1 MIVQEAIRKQL
12 FCFLLRII
20 VFAELFSNNLQQNS
34 KNEFVFI
41 RSFIPLLCMK
51 KKQLI
56 LSFSF
61 AVTILFSILFQ
72 SIHSYE
78 HIVKQLSEKQCH
90 HDYNDPS
97 GEITHQHHNYD
108 LCYVCNF
115 AFGSYIVPE
124 SFSFKFNSFDSEIPY
139 FFPLLEKVFSIS
151 KTSYL
156 LRGPP
161 AALVS

>member
-1 MIVQEAIRKQL
+1 
-12 FCFLLRII
+12 
-20 VFAELFSNNLQQNS
+20 
-34 KNEFVFI
+34 
-41 RSFIPLLCMK
+41 MK

-56 LSFSF
+56 LSVSF
-61 AVTILFSILFQ
+61 ALTVLFSILFQ

-90 HDYNDPS
+90 HDYSDPN

-115 AFGSYIVPE
+115 VLGSYIVPE
-124 SFSFKFNSFDSEIPY
+124 QFAFQFPAFMTDIPY
-139 FFPLLEKVFSIS
+139 FFSLSEKIYSFYESP
-151 KTSYL
+151 YL

-161 AALVS
+161 QTIVS

>member
-1 MIVQEAIRKQL
+1 
-12 FCFLLRII
+12 
-20 VFAELFSNNLQQNS
+20 
-34 KNEFVFI
+34 
-41 RSFIPLLCMK
+41 MK
-51 KKQLI
+51 RKQLI

-72 SIHSYE
+72 SVHSYE

-90 HDYNDPS
+90 HDNNDPN
-97 GEITHQHHNYD
+97 GEVTHQHHNYD

-124 SFSFKFNSFDSEIPY
+124 SFSFKLVAYQKETPY
-139 FFPLLEKVFSIS
+139 FFTITENILSFSGNFCF
-151 KTSYL
+151 

-161 AALVS
+161 SVVVS

>member
-1 MIVQEAIRKQL
+1 
-12 FCFLLRII
+12 
-20 VFAELFSNNLQQNS
+20 
-34 KNEFVFI
+34 
-41 RSFIPLLCMK
+41 MK

-56 LSFSF
+56 LSVSF
-61 AVTILFSILFQ
+61 ALTILFSILFQ

-97 GEITHQHHNYD
+97 GEITHQHHDYD
-108 LCYVCNF
+108 LCYVCHF

-124 SFSFKFNSFDSEIPY
+124 NFSFAFQTFHEEIPFFFVFSENVFSFSGSA
-139 FFPLLEKVFSIS
+139 
-151 KTSYL
+151 YL

-161 AALVS
+161 AAIIS

>member
-1 MIVQEAIRKQL
+1 
-12 FCFLLRII
+12 
-20 VFAELFSNNLQQNS
+20 
-34 KNEFVFI
+34 
-41 RSFIPLLCMK
+41 MK
-51 KKQLI
+51 KRQLI
-56 LSFSF
+56 LSVSL
-61 AVTILFSILFQ
+61 ALTVLFSILFQ

-108 LCYVCNF
+108 LCYVCHF

-124 SFSFKFNSFDSEIPY
+124 EFSIQFGTFHKEIPY
-139 FFPLLEKVFSIS
+139 FFAFSENIFS
-151 KTSYL
+151 FSGSAYL

-161 AALVS
+161 QTIVA

>member
-1 MIVQEAIRKQL
+1 
-12 FCFLLRII
+12 
-20 VFAELFSNNLQQNS
+20 
-34 KNEFVFI
+34 
-41 RSFIPLLCMK
+41 MK

-56 LSFSF
+56 ISLSM
-61 AVTILFSILFQ
+61 ALTILFSILFQ
-72 SIHSYE
+72 SVHSYE
-78 HIVKQLSEKQCH
+78 HIIKQLSEKQCH

-124 SFSFKFNSFDSEIPY
+124 NFSFQFHTFHKEIPY
-139 FFPLLEKVFSIS
+139 FFAFSENINS
-151 KTSYL
+151 FSESAYF

-161 AALVS
+161 TAIVS

>member
-1 MIVQEAIRKQL
+1 
-12 FCFLLRII
+12 
-20 VFAELFSNNLQQNS
+20 
-34 KNEFVFI
+34 
-41 RSFIPLLCMK
+41 MK

-56 LSFSF
+56 LSVSF
-61 AVTILFSILFQ
+61 ALTVLFSILFQ

-108 LCYVCNF
+108 VCF
-115 AFGSYIVPE
+115 VCH
-124 SFSFKFNSFDSEIPY
+124 FSFESYVLPEQFSFQFHTTTEGIPY
-139 FFPLLEKVFSIS
+139 FFTLSEKIFSFPES
-151 KTSYL
+151 AYL

-161 AALVS
+161 VAIVA

>member
-1 MIVQEAIRKQL
+1 MAL
-12 FCFLLRII
+12 
-20 VFAELFSNNLQQNS
+20 
-34 KNEFVFI
+34 
-41 RSFIPLLCMK
+41 
-51 KKQLI
+51 
-56 LSFSF
+56 
-61 AVTILFSILFQ
+61 TILFSILFQ

-108 LCYVCNF
+108 VCYVCHFGLGTYIAPDHF
-115 AFGSYIVPE
+115 AFQ
-124 SFSFKFNSFDSEIPY
+124 FHTFHKEIPY
-139 FFPLLEKVFSIS
+139 FFALTENVNSFSRIA
-151 KTSYL
+151 YL

>member
-1 MIVQEAIRKQL
+1 
-12 FCFLLRII
+12 
-20 VFAELFSNNLQQNS
+20 
-34 KNEFVFI
+34 
-41 RSFIPLLCMK
+41 MK

-56 LSFSF
+56 LSLSF
-61 AVTILFSILFQ
+61 AVTILVSILFQ

-108 LCYVCNF
+108 LCFVCNF
-115 AFGSYIVPE
+115 AFE
-124 SFSFKFNSFDSEIPY
+124 SFVVPQDFSFHFYYFNSDIPY
-139 FFPLLEKVFSIS
+139 FFPLSEKIFSIS
-151 KTSYL
+151 TTPYL

-161 AALVS
+161 ASIVS

>member
-1 MIVQEAIRKQL
+1 
-12 FCFLLRII
+12 
-20 VFAELFSNNLQQNS
+20 
-34 KNEFVFI
+34 
-41 RSFIPLLCMK
+41 MK
-51 KKQLI
+51 RKQLI
-56 LSFSF
+56 LSVSL
-61 AVTILFSILFQ
+61 VLMILFSIFFQ

-108 LCYVCNF
+108 LCYVCHF

-124 SFSFKFNSFDSEIPY
+124 EIALQFHDFDNEIPY
-139 FFPLLEKVFSIS
+139 FFTLSERLFSFS
-151 KTSYL
+151 ESAYL

-161 AALVS
+161 LAIVA

>member
-1 MIVQEAIRKQL
+1 MKRKQL
-12 FCFLLRII
+12 II
-20 VFAELFSNNLQQNS
+20 SVSL
-34 KNEFVFI
+34 
-41 RSFIPLLCMK
+41 
-51 KKQLI
+51 
-56 LSFSF
+56 
-61 AVTILFSILFQ
+61 AVTVLFSILFQ

-115 AFGSYIVPE
+115 VFGSYIVPE
-124 SFSFKFNSFDSEIPY
+124 NFSFQFYTFHSEIPY
-139 FFPLLEKVFSIS
+139 FIAFSENIKS
-151 KTSYL
+151 FSGSAYL

-161 AALVS
+161 AAIVS

>member
-1 MIVQEAIRKQL
+1 
-12 FCFLLRII
+12 
-20 VFAELFSNNLQQNS
+20 
-34 KNEFVFI
+34 
-41 RSFIPLLCMK
+41 MK

-56 LSFSF
+56 LSVSF
-61 AVTILFSILFQ
+61 ALTVLFSILFQ

-78 HIVKQLSEKQCH
+78 HIAKQLSEKQCH
-90 HDYNDPS
+90 HNYNDPS

-108 LCYVCNF
+108 LCYVCHF

-124 SFSFKFNSFDSEIPY
+124 EFAFEFHTFKTEIPY
-139 FFPLLEKVFSIS
+139 FFTHSEKVFSTPES
-151 KTSYL
+151 AYL